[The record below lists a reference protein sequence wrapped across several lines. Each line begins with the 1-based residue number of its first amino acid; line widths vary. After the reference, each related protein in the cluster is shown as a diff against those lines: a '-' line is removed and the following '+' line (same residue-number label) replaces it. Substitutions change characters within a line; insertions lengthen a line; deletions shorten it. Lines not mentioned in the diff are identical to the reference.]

1 MFIYL
6 NMIQSEEDR
15 SKFEEIYTTYRQIML
30 YVSNR
35 IVRDQ
40 YLAEDIVHQA
50 FLKIVDNLDKIN
62 EINCHKTKGYIVV
75 IVQNLSID
83 FYRKR
88 KRENNISFN
97 ELELYVEDI
106 KNNEDSMMNDV
117 EEAISKLPINY
128 LTVLRLKFSHGNSY
142 NEISE
147 ILGISETNVRQRISR
162 GKKMLQEILDREES
176 LSYE

>member
-6 NMIQSEEDR
+6 NTMELEEDK
-15 SKFEEIYTTYRQIML
+15 SKFEEIYNTYRQTMF

-35 IVRDQ
+35 IVKDQ
-40 YLAEDIVHQA
+40 YLAEDIIHQA
-50 FLKIVDNLDKIN
+50 FLKIIDNLDKIN

-106 KNNEDSMMNDV
+106 KNNEDSMMNDI
-117 EEAISKLPINY
+117 EEAISRLPINY
-128 LTVLRLKFSHGNSY
+128 LIVLKLKFSHGYSY
-142 NEISE
+142 SEISE
-147 ILGISETNVRQRISR
+147 ILEISETNVRQRISR

>member
-15 SKFEEIYTTYRQIML
+15 SKFEEIYTTYRQTML
-30 YVSNR
+30 YVANR

-40 YLAEDIVHQA
+40 YLAEDIIHQA
-50 FLKIVDNLDKIN
+50 FLKIIDNLDKIN
-62 EINCHKTKGYIVV
+62 ETNCHKTKGYIVV
-75 IVQNLSID
+75 IVHNLSID

-142 NEISE
+142 SEISE
-147 ILGISETNVRQRISR
+147 MLGISETNVRQRISR
-162 GKKMLQEILDREES
+162 GKKCCKK
-176 LSYE
+176 Y

>member
-6 NMIQSEEDR
+6 NMIQSEEDKV
-15 SKFEEIYTTYRQIML
+15 KFEEIYTTYRQTML

-50 FLKIVDNLDKIN
+50 FLKIIDNLDKIN

-83 FYRKR
+83 YYRKR
-88 KRENNISFN
+88 KIENNISLDEIEKCIEN
-97 ELELYVEDI
+97 IEQKDI
-106 KNNEDSMMNDV
+106 LITNDL
-117 EEAISKLPINY
+117 EEAISNLPVIYSNILILRFIY
-128 LTVLRLKFSHGNSY
+128 GCSYTDIAKVLKT
-142 NEISE
+142 SE
-147 ILGISETNVRQRISR
+147 VNVRQRIYRS
-162 GKKMLQEILDREES
+162 KKKLKESLDRKDNMED
-176 LSYE
+176 

>member
-1 MFIYL
+1 MFVYL
-6 NMIQSEEDR
+6 NMIQSEEDK
-15 SKFEEIYTTYRQIML
+15 SKFEQIYTTYKQTMF
-30 YVSNR
+30 YVANR

-50 FLKIVDNLDKIN
+50 FLKIMDNLDKIN

-88 KRENNISFN
+88 KRENHMSFD
-97 ELELYVEDI
+97 EAELYVEDI
-106 KNNEDSMMNDV
+106 KNNEDFMMNEV

-128 LTVLRLKFSHGNSY
+128 LTVFKLKFSHGNSY
-142 NEISE
+142 SEISE
-147 ILGISETNVRQRISR
+147 MLGISETNVRQRISR

-176 LSYE
+176 LLYE

>member
-1 MFIYL
+1 
-6 NMIQSEEDR
+6 MIQSEEDR
-15 SKFEEIYTTYRQIML
+15 SKFEEIYTSYRQTMFYL
-30 YVSNR
+30 ANR

-50 FLKIVDNLDKIN
+50 FLKIIDNLDKIN

-75 IVQNLSID
+75 IVENLSID

-88 KRENNISFN
+88 KRENNIFFN

-106 KNNEDSMMNDV
+106 KNNEDFMMNDV

-128 LTVLRLKFSHGNSY
+128 LTVLKLKFSHGNS
-142 NEISE
+142 NSEISE
-147 ILGISETNVRQRISR
+147 MLGISEANVRQRISR
-162 GKKMLQEILDREES
+162 GKKMLQEKLDREES
-176 LSYE
+176 LSDE